1 MKLWAVAGLL
11 TVFVC
16 QSQALN
22 TGAIPA
28 NTKIYVD
35 AASGFDTY
43 LAAEIQRRHVP
54 LTITTTKAGADYE
67 LEAVSGANR
76 IPGPDWWNQW
86 TRGYGEPGILVVDI
100 RTDAVVFASGFDRN
114 RSLHTWKTAARACAT
129 RLASGVRR
137 AESSFRSSAPRILD
151 F

>member
-1 MKLWAVAGLL
+1 MKLLALAGLII
-11 TVFVC
+11 VFVC
-16 QSQALN
+16 QSQARN

-67 LEAVSGANR
+67 LEAVSGVNK
-76 IPGPDWWNQW
+76 IPGADWWNRW
-86 TRGYGEPGILVVDI
+86 TRGYGEAGIRVVDI
-100 RTDAVVFASGFDRN
+100 RTDAVVFTAGFDRN
-114 RSLHTWKTAARACAT
+114 RSLHTWQSAARACAA
-129 RLASGVRR
+129 RLQSGVRR
-137 AESSFRSSAPRILD
+137 AESSFRSSAPPLLD

>member
-1 MKLWAVAGLL
+1 MKLLAVAGLL

-16 QSQALN
+16 QSQAWN

-43 LAAEIQRRHVP
+43 LATEIQRRHVP
-54 LTITTTKAGADYE
+54 LTITTTRAGADYE
-67 LEAVSGANR
+67 LEAVSGASR

-86 TRGYGEPGILVVDI
+86 TRGYGEAGIRVVDI
-100 RTDAVVFASGFDRN
+100 RSNTVVFTSGLDRN
-114 RSLHTWKTAARACAT
+114 RSLHTWQTAARACAE
-129 RLASGVRR
+129 RLKFAVRR